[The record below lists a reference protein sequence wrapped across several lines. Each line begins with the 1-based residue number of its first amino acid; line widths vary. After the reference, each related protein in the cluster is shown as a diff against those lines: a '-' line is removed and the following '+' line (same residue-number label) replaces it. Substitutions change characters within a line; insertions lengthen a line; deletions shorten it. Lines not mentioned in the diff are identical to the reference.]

1 MATKLGMSFDNN
13 RDLYQALGW
22 PEQLQYGDFYDRYRR
37 QDIVKAVVDKPIK
50 ATWRKGFTLI
60 ETNDDEET
68 EFEIAWKALDT
79 ELHLATKFARA
90 DRLTAFGMY
99 GVLLLG
105 FDDAKQLEDF
115 AKPVAPGK
123 RVLKYV
129 RPFGQN
135 SAMISKYEV
144 DPQNER
150 FGQPFLYD
158 ITTAEAGTITT
169 SNILVHYSRI
179 IHITE
184 DLLESET
191 EGISRLEAPYN
202 RFMDLEK
209 LVGGSAEM
217 FWRGARPGYHGKVD
231 PEFTMTPETK
241 EDMKDQIDEYEHN
254 LRRILVNQGIDIQAL
269 QSQVSDP
276 SAHVNV
282 QLQMISAVTGIPLRV
297 LVGSERGELA
307 STQDQDAWYSLIDT
321 RQTDFAEPCIIR
333 PFTDRCIL
341 YGVVPTPTD
350 GDYTVEWPPMF
361 EQSDDAKVSVGAK
374 RASALKDYSSNPNAE
389 SIVPPDAFFEF
400 FLGFDQD
407 QIDLIKE
414 MVDAGMKEEDAAMKQ
429 LGLTPEQMDQMQ
441 NPQKYINGKQIIPGN
456 ELKQGSQP
464 AKKAQPA
471 GVKTQE
477 LENNSFPGHKGRP
490 GQVGGSVAEGGGSD
504 TFLVT
509 KNTLSS
515 DERKQLRNQTEDWHT
530 PDGWMSQNGYQAKA
544 ALSNGTEQT
553 IFVVKDKN
561 NILLGAASIM
571 PTKIDFAGPGNHML
585 LDAIGTKP
593 GSSGVGKA
601 LIQEIFT
608 HLKSINADSLILKA
622 AGGSDP
628 FYTHLGFRSIG
639 EHGDPSY
646 PYYQKS
652 VIKK

>member
-1 MATKLGMSFDNN
+1 MSDITPQQIQTLSVLVSRMNLATKLGMSYDNN

-22 PEQLQYGDFYDRYRR
+22 PESLQYGDFYGRYRR

-50 ATWRKGFTLI
+50 ATWRKGFSLI
-60 ETNDDEET
+60 ETNDDQET
-68 EFEIAWKALDT
+68 EFEIAWKALDK
-79 ELHLATKFARA
+79 ELKLATKFARA

-105 FDDAKQLEDF
+105 FDDAKELQDF

-135 SAMISKYEV
+135 SALISKYET

-150 FGQPFLYD
+150 FGQPYLYD
-158 ITTAEAGTITT
+158 ITTAEAGTMAT

-231 PEFTMTPETK
+231 PEFTMTQETK
-241 EDMKDQIDEYEHN
+241 DDMKDQIDEYEHN
-254 LRRILVNQGIDIQAL
+254 LRRILVNQGIDMQAL

-276 SAHVNV
+276 SSHVNV

-307 STQDQDAWYSLIDT
+307 STQDQDAWYALIDI

-341 YGVVPTPTD
+341 YGVLPIPTD

-361 EQSDDAKVSVGAK
+361 EQSDEAKARVGQV
-374 RASALKDYSSNPNAE
+374 RASALKDYSSNPQAE
-389 SIVPPDAFFEF
+389 SIIPPEAFFEF
-400 FLGFDQD
+400 FLGFDQE
-407 QIDLIKE
+407 QIELIQE
-414 MVDAGMKEEDAAMKQ
+414 MVDAGMQQEDAAMKQ
-429 LGLTPEQMDQMQ
+429 LGLTPEQMDQTQ
-441 NPQKYINGKQIIPGN
+441 NPDKWIDGKKIIPGT
-456 ELKQGSQP
+456 EPKQGVQS

-477 LENNSFPGHKGRP
+477 LENNSFPGHAGRP
-490 GQVGGSVAEGGGSD
+490 GQVGGSVSSGGSSASTTANKQEKD
-504 TFLVT
+504 GFFSIGRKPEYYIDKLEKIGCLPDLLQSAKEFIQIKKPIITE
-509 KNTLSS
+509 SS
-515 DERKQLRNQTEDWHT
+515 NEDRSQVEILRWDKRELYYYSKGEWGFRRLQID
-530 PDGWMSQNGYQAKA
+530 PSNGYVDWGYA
-544 ALSNGTEQT
+544 
-553 IFVVKDKN
+553 
-561 NILLGAASIM
+561 
-571 PTKIDFAGPGNHML
+571 
-585 LDAIGTKP
+585 DA
-593 GSSGVGKA
+593 
-601 LIQEIFT
+601 
-608 HLKSINADSLILKA
+608 
-622 AGGSDP
+622 
-628 FYTHLGFRSIG
+628 
-639 EHGDPSY
+639 
-646 PYYQKS
+646 
-652 VIKK
+652 

>member
-1 MATKLGMSFDNN
+1 MNDMTSQQIQTLSVLVSRMNLATKLGMSYDDNRN
-13 RDLYQALGW
+13 LYQALGW
-22 PEQLQYGDFYDRYRR
+22 PEQLQYGDFYGRYRR

-50 ATWRKGFTLI
+50 ATWRKGFSLI

-68 EFEIAWKALDT
+68 EFEIAWKALDK
-79 ELHLATKFARA
+79 ELKLATKFARA

-105 FDDAKQLEDF
+105 FDDAKELTDF
-115 AKPVAPGK
+115 TKPVAPGK
-123 RVLKYV
+123 RTLKYV

-135 SAMISKYEV
+135 SAQISRYEI

-158 ITTAEAGTITT
+158 ITTAEAGTMST

-231 PEFTMTPETK
+231 PEFTMTQGTK
-241 EDMKDQIDEYEHN
+241 DDLKDQIDEYEHN
-254 LRRILVNQGIDIQAL
+254 LRRILVNQGIDMQAL

-341 YGVVPTPTD
+341 YGVLPTPTD

-361 EQSDDAKVSVGAK
+361 EQSDESKARVGQI
-374 RASALKDYSSNPNAE
+374 RASALKDYSSNTQAE
-389 SIVPPDAFFEF
+389 SIIPPEAFFEF
-400 FLGFDQD
+400 FLGFDQE
-407 QIDLIKE
+407 QIELIQE

-441 NPQKYINGKQIIPGN
+441 NPDKWIDGKKIISGTEP
-456 ELKQGSQP
+456 KP
-464 AKKAQPA
+464 
-471 GVKTQE
+471 VKTQ
-477 LENNSFPGHKGRP
+477 SFPGHVGRP
-490 GQVGGSVAEGGGSD
+490 GSIGGS
-504 TFLVT
+504 LP
-509 KNTLSS
+509 
-515 DERKQLRNQTEDWHT
+515 RNQSGAGNGVIKDKTGTEYKIEHTAKTNDEGEVKHAFSIIPEGAPRGVAAGGADLAWNGKEVMSVGIHGEFQRKGLATALYNHIEKFLGKSLEKTWAHT
-530 PDGWMSQNGYQAKA
+530 PDGEALWA
-544 ALSNGTEQT
+544 AFDKQR
-553 IFVVKDKN
+553 VKK
-561 NILLGAASIM
+561 
-571 PTKIDFAGPGNHML
+571 
-585 LDAIGTKP
+585 
-593 GSSGVGKA
+593 
-601 LIQEIFT
+601 
-608 HLKSINADSLILKA
+608 
-622 AGGSDP
+622 
-628 FYTHLGFRSIG
+628 
-639 EHGDPSY
+639 
-646 PYYQKS
+646 
-652 VIKK
+652 